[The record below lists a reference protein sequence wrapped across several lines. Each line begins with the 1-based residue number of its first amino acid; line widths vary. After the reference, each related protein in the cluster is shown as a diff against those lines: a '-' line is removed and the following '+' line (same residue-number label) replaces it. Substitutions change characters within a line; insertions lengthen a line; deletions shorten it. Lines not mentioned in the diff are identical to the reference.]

1 MAESVKVATEEG
13 AKVTTTVTSS
23 DPTAA
28 APAEPDELAAARA
41 RMAAIFSTITATANS
56 TYVCGSDGS
65 DNGNVAFETTL
76 SLMKPKDFI
85 TCLHFYDSTKN
96 TDGLPPKYERNNL
109 RKTVETAL
117 TTKMRSTR
125 WSLDWKDKAG
135 AKTNDSV
142 ARHLN
147 TLCDKADYLAFTQGK
162 APEFFV
168 CGFHGRKGRSE
179 LGSVADLAM
188 RRLHIPCVA
197 RARARSAGAPD
208 FAPFRAPPP
217 PPPPPPPP
225 VLTVRAPPPLQTL
238 RPGARANTALS
249 S

>member
-23 DPTAA
+23 DATAA

-109 RKTVETAL
+109 RKTH
-117 TTKMRSTR
+117 
-125 WSLDWKDKAG
+125 
-135 AKTNDSV
+135 TND
-142 ARHLN
+142 
-147 TLCDKADYLAFTQGK
+147 
-162 APEFFV
+162 
-168 CGFHGRKGRSE
+168 
-179 LGSVADLAM
+179 
-188 RRLHIPCVA
+188 RLQ
-197 RARARSAGAPD
+197 R
-208 FAPFRAPPP
+208 FAH
-217 PPPPPPPP
+217 
-225 VLTVRAPPPLQTL
+225 VVI
-238 RPGARANTALS
+238 
-249 S
+249 